1 MVKNEYGKFFTSM
14 MRFKELTVV
23 GILGIFVTVIII
35 SFQENDVPI
44 MTIETLE
51 NFENVESME
60 KIGLMVVQNCIKTS
74 PNLTENKICFNERIN
89 QLESKFPTIKSELR
103 KLGFVIKNDSST

>member
-51 NFENVESME
+51 NFENVQSME
-60 KIGLMVVQNCIKTS
+60 KIGLMAVKNCMKTS
-74 PNLTENKICFNERIN
+74 PNLTENKICFNEKIN

>member
-1 MVKNEYGKFFTSM
+1 M

-23 GILGIFVTVIII
+23 GILAIFVAVIII
-35 SFQENDVPI
+35 SFQENDDPI

-51 NFENVESME
+51 NFEDVQSME

-74 PNLTENKICFNERIN
+74 PNLTENKICFNEKIN

-103 KLGFVIKNDSST
+103 KLGFVIKNGSST

>member
-14 MRFKELTVV
+14 MRFKELTVM
-23 GILGIFVTVIII
+23 GILAIFFTVIII
-35 SFQENDVPI
+35 SFQENDDPI

-51 NFENVESME
+51 NFENVQSME
-60 KIGLMVVQNCIKTS
+60 KIGLMVVQNCMKSS
-74 PNLTENKICFNERIN
+74 PNLTENKICFNEKIN

-103 KLGFVIKNDSST
+103 KLGFVINNDSST